1 MDGAGPANAVVGHV
15 NDGIPE
21 GSLPDPQDLLLPT
34 FCAWPVSFLPIADFT
49 CLVAGTTGGDT
60 VWVMR
65 DGAAVKIR
73 LHGINGPESRHPFG
87 TESKTF
93 LSGVSRARQSRWLTT
108 TPTTTDE

>member
-1 MDGAGPANAVVGHV
+1 MDGAGPANVVGGHV

-21 GSLPDPQDLLLPT
+21 GVLPDPQDLFLPT
-34 FCAWPVSFLPIADFT
+34 FCAWPVSFLPIAEFT

-73 LHGINGPESRHPFG
+73 LNGITDRNPANRLARNPKRFCTGYRGQDSHGG
-87 TESKTF
+87 
-93 LSGVSRARQSRWLTT
+93 
-108 TPTTTDE
+108 